1 MKFIATDTAP
11 TPAGHYSQAVVHGG
25 LIYVSGQL
33 PLDPETR
40 TMAAGA
46 SVTEQTQ
53 QVLANLTA
61 ILRAAGSDLDRVVKV
76 TIYVSDVAHWGEVNA
91 AYAEAFGDHRPA
103 RAIVPSREL
112 NHGALL
118 ELEAIAAVGDA

>member
-25 LIYVSGQL
+25 LVYVSGQL

-40 TMAAGA
+40 TMRAGA

-61 ILRAAGSDLDRVVKV
+61 VLRAAGSDLDRVVKV

-91 AYAEAFGDHRPA
+91 AYAEVFGEHRPA